1 MDAAHELMVGRVLAL
16 TRENTGMVR
25 KLFFSDS
32 VALEDKAAI
41 FQRSLTALTS
51 FLIHST
57 GLAKTARQQK
67 AAISQVTSAVETKLR
82 GADGKPTWPGD
93 S

>member
-1 MDAAHELMVGRVLAL
+1 
-16 TRENTGMVR
+16 MVR

-32 VALEDKAAI
+32 VALEDKAAVL
-41 FQRSLTALTS
+41 QRSLTALTS

-67 AAISQVTSAVETKLR
+67 AAIRAKSVGRSQMKLAARMASRRSLSILKTSNLSLV
-82 GADGKPTWPGD
+82 
-93 S
+93 